1 MKKEIATI
9 CCLVGM
15 AVVQLITASVW
26 RLSTEPDNIIALSPL
41 PSLCNGGSSRSD
53 ITARCLAEEDG
64 EEMMMDSEVHRR
76 LILEADGKT
85 IGYGPLNRDRP
96 ICNSG
101 PRSYANCLPPASN
114 PRTRGCNPIYHCR
127 N

>member
-9 CCLVGM
+9 CCLVGL
-15 AVVQLITASVW
+15 AVIQLLTASVS
-26 RLSTEPDNIIALSPL
+26 RLSTETDNIIALSLL
-41 PSLCNGGSSRSD
+41 PSLCNGGPNSSD
-53 ITARCLAEEDG
+53 ITTGFLAEEDG
-64 EEMMMDSEVHRR
+64 EEMMDSEVHRR

-85 IGYGPLNRDRP
+85 IGYGALNRDRP

-101 PRSYANCLPPASN
+101 PRSYANCLPPPAN
-114 PRTRGCNPIYHCR
+114 PRTRGCNPIYQCR